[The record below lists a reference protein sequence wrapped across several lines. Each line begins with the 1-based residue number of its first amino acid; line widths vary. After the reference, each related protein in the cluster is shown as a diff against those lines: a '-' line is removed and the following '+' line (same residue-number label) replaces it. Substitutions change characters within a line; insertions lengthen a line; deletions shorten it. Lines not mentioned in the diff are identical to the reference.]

1 MRIFCSIL
9 IVYFMM
15 GCQKDTRLP
24 ITAVEEEEEEIE
36 VVKELVTIQDP
47 ALQQYLKDKGYGLT
61 NGKIEKQRLEEVY
74 SLDLSTGDYRSFET
88 YEELALFKNLKN
100 LSLPDNGS
108 ISQLDLSANS
118 LLESLLIFRFTH
130 TKATIL
136 KEINTSSLPKLRALK
151 LEYGKSPEPPIFE
164 GQMSQIVNLNLSKNL
179 NLEELSLK
187 GLKNMEELDLSLN
200 TGLKVLW
207 MKEMLK
213 LDELHLKNNVEI
225 KSVYLTNIP
234 AMKYFCIN
242 EKVNRTL
249 ANTWT
254 LDMPVKYSVCD

>member
-1 MRIFCSIL
+1 MRFFCSIL
-9 IVYFMM
+9 IVYFLM

-24 ITAVEEEEEEIE
+24 ITAVEEEIE
-36 VVKELVTIQDP
+36 VVKELVTIRDP
-47 ALQQYLKDKGYGLT
+47 ALQQYLKDEGYGLT
-61 NGKIEKQRLEEVY
+61 DGKIEKKKLEEVH
-74 SLDLSTGDYRSFET
+74 SLLLSSGIYRSFET
-88 YEELALFKNLKN
+88 YEELALFKNLKT
-100 LSLPDNGS
+100 LTIPDNGS
-108 ISQLDLSANS
+108 ISRLDLSANS
-118 LLESLLIFRFTH
+118 LLESLHIYKLGN
-130 TKATIL
+130 TKATVL

-164 GQMSQIVNLNLSKNL
+164 GQMSQIVNLDLSKNL

-187 GLKNMEELDLSLN
+187 GLNMEELDLSLN

-213 LDELHLKNNVEI
+213 LDELHLKNNIGI

-254 LDMPVKYSVCD
+254 LDTPVEYAVCE

>member
-1 MRIFCSIL
+1 
-9 IVYFMM
+9 MM

-36 VVKELVTIQDP
+36 VEKELVTIKDQ
-47 ALQQYLKDKGYGLT
+47 ALQQYLKEKGYGLAD
-61 NGKIEKQRLEEVY
+61 GKIEKQKLEEVH
-74 SLDLSTGDYRSFET
+74 SLDLSIGNYRFFET
-88 YEELALFKNLKN
+88 YDELALFKNLKT

-108 ISQLDLSANS
+108 ISRLDLSANS
-118 LLESLLIFRFTH
+118 LLESLLIFKIENA
-130 TKATIL
+130 KATAL
-136 KEINTSSLPKLRALK
+136 KEINTSDLPKLRVLK
-151 LEYGKSPEPPIFE
+151 LVYGKSPEPPIYE
-164 GQMSQIVNLNLSKNL
+164 GQMSQIVKLDLSKNP

-187 GLKNMEELDLSLN
+187 GLNMEELDLSLN

-213 LDELHLKNNVEI
+213 LDELHLKNNIDI

-254 LDMPVKYSVCD
+254 LDTPVKYSVCE

>member
-1 MRIFCSIL
+1 
-9 IVYFMM
+9 MM

-36 VVKELVTIQDP
+36 VVKELVTIKDP
-47 ALQQYLKDKGYGLT
+47 ALQQYLKDEGYALT
-61 NGKIEKQRLEEVY
+61 DGKIEKQKLEEVY
-74 SLDLSTGDYRSFET
+74 TLDLSTGDYRSFET
-88 YEELALFKNLKN
+88 YDELALFKNLKT

-108 ISQLDLSANS
+108 ITQLDLSANS
-118 LLESLLIFRFTH
+118 LLESLLIFRFTQS
-130 TKATIL
+130 KATIL

-151 LEYGKSPEPPIFE
+151 LVYGKSPEPPIFE
-164 GQMSQIVNLNLSKNL
+164 GQMSQIVKLDLSKNPD
-179 NLEELSLK
+179 LEELSLK
-187 GLKNMEELDLSLN
+187 GLNMEELDLSLN

-213 LDELHLKNNVEI
+213 LDELHLKNNVDI
-225 KSVYLTNIP
+225 KSVYLTNLP

-242 EKVNRTL
+242 EKVNKTV

-254 LDMPVKYSVCD
+254 LDTPVKYTVCE